1 MLKSG
6 AEDITRRCEMDKQ
19 KKKVLNIVQNR
30 NLFGVM
36 NNTKWKELQN
46 AMRQEMS
53 FPPPYV
59 LKYVTETESECQ
71 EFEEDVT
78 WIGDWSDEAMCW
90 GDYYLIEWVKIRP
103 RYLEYQGKLIPK
115 KMIDET
121 EQLKFILQNYS
132 IPYEENDGVFIVY
145 GYKKV

>member
-1 MLKSG
+1 MYG
-6 AEDITRRCEMDKQ
+6 Q
-19 KKKVLNIVQNR
+19 LNSQNPVT
-30 NLFGVM
+30 LVTGSSIGVM

-46 AMRQEMS
+46 AMIQEMS

-59 LKYVTETESECQ
+59 LKYVTETESERH
-71 EFEEDVT
+71 EFGEDVT

-90 GDYYLIEWVKIRP
+90 GDYYLIEWIKIHP

-121 EQLKFILQNYS
+121 EQLKFILQKHS
-132 IPYEENDGVFIVY
+132 IPYEEDDGVFIVY

>member
-1 MLKSG
+1 
-6 AEDITRRCEMDKQ
+6 MDKR

-36 NNTKWKELQN
+36 NNTKWKEFQN
-46 AMRQEMS
+46 AMIQEMN

-59 LKYVTETESECQ
+59 LKSITEIESERH
-71 EFEEDVT
+71 EFGEDVT

-115 KMIDET
+115 KIIDGT
-121 EQLKFILQNYS
+121 EQLQFILQNYS
-132 IPYEENDGVFIVY
+132 IPYDEDDGVFVVY
-145 GYKKV
+145 GYKEIGSV